1 MSISGADSGA
11 KPSNTDRDERRARF
25 TSGPLTSTIR
35 ERIAA
40 NRLAAM
46 LTPISGN
53 DVTRHRGYSTEGELV
68 PARVTE
74 TSDGVDLNVIWQDHM
89 TALSMVNEKRNTLAN
104 LLSYKTT
111 ESALAV
117 AQSPDNG
124 VKFEDASEFGI
135 PQSYRVVQDYIRM
148 GIGFKDYDLRSAY
161 TWKFLRDAS
170 AQQVDAILAAGIAAD
185 NRLVTGSIFNR
196 LFNPAPTVAEDT
208 NLTVYGL
215 YNGTDGMVPPAYL
228 GKEFPANTNHYFSTH
243 STVLDSRDIE
253 DGMKLLTDKGYG
265 TKSSNSTLLI
275 IANEATL
282 EVMTDWRR
290 GLPSRAP
297 EAGETEAPTARYDF
311 VLSAGAPA
319 YLTDEQVIGK
329 IAPESFNGLDV
340 IGSYGPAMVV
350 TNHLIPA
357 GYVLVLATG
366 GPNSDL
372 NPVAFREHP
381 AVNYQGLRTIAGNQ
395 NSYPLIDSF
404 LSRSFGVGV
413 ARRGAAACIQVT
425 TSPTYTAPIFSV

>member
-1 MSISGADSGA
+1 
-11 KPSNTDRDERRARF
+11 
-25 TSGPLTSTIR
+25 
-35 ERIAA
+35 
-40 NRLAAM
+40 M
-46 LTPISGN
+46 LTIDLAKFLAPISGN
-53 DVTRHRGYSTEGELV
+53 DVARRGYHTEGDLS

-74 TSDGVDLNVIWQDHM
+74 TSDGVDLNKIWDDHM
-89 TALSMVNEKRNTLAN
+89 TALSLVNEKRNTLAN
-104 LLSYKTT
+104 LLSFTT
-111 ESALAV
+111 TDSALAI
-117 AQSPDNG
+117 AQSPDDG
-124 VKFEDASEFGI
+124 VKFEDASEFGV
-135 PQSYRVVQDYIRM
+135 PSAFRVTQDHIRM
-148 GIGFKDYDLRSAY
+148 GLPFKDYDLRSAY

-170 AQQVDAILAAGIAAD
+170 AKQVDAILAAGIAAD
-185 NRLVTGSIFNR
+185 NRLTTGSIFNR

-215 YNGTDGMVPPAYL
+215 YSGTDGMVPPPYL
-228 GKEFPANTNHYFSTH
+228 GKVFPANTTHYFSTH

-340 IGSYGPAMVV
+340 IGSYGPAMVI

-357 GYVLVLATG
+357 NYVLVVATG

-381 AVNYQGLRTIAGNQ
+381 KPEYQGLRNIAGNQ
-395 NSYPLIDSF
+395 NGYPLIDSF
-404 LSRSFGVGV
+404 LSRSFGVAC

-425 TSPTYTAPIFSV
+425 TSPTYTAPTFSV

>member
-1 MSISGADSGA
+1 MRTIDFA
-11 KPSNTDRDERRARF
+11 KF
-25 TSGPLTSTIR
+25 
-35 ERIAA
+35 
-40 NRLAAM
+40 LA
-46 LTPISGN
+46 PISGN
-53 DVTRHRGYSTEGELV
+53 DVARRGYHTEGDLS

-74 TSDGVDLNVIWQDHM
+74 TSDGVDLNSLWQDHM
-89 TALSMVNEKRNTLAN
+89 AALALVNEKRNTLAN

-124 VKFEDASEFGI
+124 VKFEDASEFGL

-148 GIGFKDYDLRSAY
+148 GLPFKDYDLRSAY

-170 AQQVDAILAAGIAAD
+170 AKQVDAILAAGIAAD

-208 NLTVYGL
+208 ALTVFPL
-215 YNGTDGMVPPAYL
+215 YNNDGTVPPPYL
-228 GKEFPANTNHYFSTH
+228 GKQFDANVNHYFTTH

-253 DGMKLLTDKGYG
+253 DGMKLLTDKGFG
-265 TKSSNSTLLI
+265 TKASGSTILI
-275 IANEATL
+275 IANEYTL
-282 EVMTDWRR
+282 EGITEWRR
-290 GLPSRAP
+290 GMPSRAP

-340 IGSYGPAMVV
+340 IGSYGPAMVI

-357 GYVLVLATG
+357 NYVLVVATG

-372 NPVAFREHP
+372 NPMAFREHP

-395 NSYPLIDSF
+395 NGYPLIDSF